1 MYDQLPQIQIHRS
14 KIELN
19 VYFCIFVDFKLNL
32 CTMKTLDNRMVK
44 KYTSSIFLSLLLL
57 FTLTSI
63 TAKGSYSLRQIDSS
77 GVQIKVIKNTQ
88 VQVKIKLELNEL
100 SFEITRGNANYK
112 VTAVNEIGK
121 ISFTNAKSILS
132 YLGNVFNRVDYV
144 LYKAEY
150 LLFPMQDAYG
160 KLIFYRVALDLDN
173 GTSTSSL
180 PYLMMKGQTAL
191 FNQKTSKMLVY
202 EQIKQENTKT
212 KKLFYV
218 TNFNIYHLDK
228 SEKENYREF
237 YSTEKFVGVPSNLSP
252 QVLKIR
258 MMDLLI
264 DFMPNYTIEN
274 YFR

>member
-1 MYDQLPQIQIHRS
+1 M
-14 KIELN
+14 
-19 VYFCIFVDFKLNL
+19 NL

-100 SFEITRGNANYK
+100 SFEITRGNVNYK

-252 QVLKIR
+252 QALKIR

-274 YFR
+274 FFR

>member
-1 MYDQLPQIQIHRS
+1 M
-14 KIELN
+14 
-19 VYFCIFVDFKLNL
+19 
-32 CTMKTLDNRMVK
+32 
-44 KYTSSIFLSLLLL
+44 
-57 FTLTSI
+57 
-63 TAKGSYSLRQIDSS
+63 
-77 GVQIKVIKNTQ
+77 IKNTQ

-112 VTAVNEIGK
+112 VTAVTEIGK
-121 ISFTNAKSILS
+121 ISFTNSKSVLS
-132 YLGNVFNRVDYV
+132 YLGNEFKRVDYI
-144 LYKAEY
+144 LHKSDF
-150 LLFPMQDAYG
+150 LLFPVQDQAG
-160 KLIFYRVALDLDN
+160 RLIFYRVALDLNN

-252 QVLKIR
+252 QALKIR

>member
-1 MYDQLPQIQIHRS
+1 M
-14 KIELN
+14 
-19 VYFCIFVDFKLNL
+19 YFCPFLDFMMNSCTLKTNQNSFVKKFILWQILSFLVLFILNL
-32 CTMKTLDNRMVK
+32 NAAKAAHSHFAVDTTSTQNKTIKN
-44 KYTSSIFLSLLLL
+44 
-57 FTLTSI
+57 
-63 TAKGSYSLRQIDSS
+63 AQ
-77 GVQIKVIKNTQ
+77 VQIE
-88 VQVKIKLELNEL
+88 IKLEQTEL
-100 SFEITRGNANYK
+100 SFEITRGTIKYK

-121 ISFTNAKSILS
+121 ISFTNSKSVLS
-132 YLGNVFNRVDYV
+132 YLGNEFTRVDYI
-144 LYKAEY
+144 LHKSDF
-150 LLFPMQDAYG
+150 LLFPVQDQAG
-160 KLIFYRVALDLDN
+160 RLIFYRVALDLDN

-252 QVLKIR
+252 QALKIR

-274 YFR
+274 FFR